1 VHFGIVVTINMEL
14 ALLTP
19 PVGMNLFVLST
30 ITRAPLAEV
39 IRGTLPFI
47 VLMLFL
53 LIAITYIPAISL
65 WLPRLVLG

>member
-1 VHFGIVVTINMEL
+1 MEL

-39 IRGTLPFI
+39 IRGTTPFVI
-47 VLMLFL
+47 LMLFL
-53 LIAITYIPAISL
+53 LILITYVPAISL